1 MVKSALKINKKDRL
15 GIFSG
20 SFDPPHKGHLYI
32 SKIFIKKIKLKKLI
46 WSVSKKNPL
55 VEKSYFYNHNQRI
68 NLSKKITKNISK
80 IFINNFD
87 KKYSYQLI
95 NSIKKKYKNNKIF
108 FLIGADN
115 IKYFH
120 LWKNYKKILSDCT
133 LVIIS
138 RPGYQKEIKRSQFFK
153 KNQKYLLK
161 NYDKLNIFPSK
172 TWIYIKDKGIKI
184 SSSNIKNRLYKKKL
198 D

>member
-32 SKIFIKKIKLKKLI
+32 SKIFIKKIKLKNLI

-108 FLIGADN
+108 F
-115 IKYFH
+115 
-120 LWKNYKKILSDCT
+120 
-133 LVIIS
+133 
-138 RPGYQKEIKRSQFFK
+138 
-153 KNQKYLLK
+153 
-161 NYDKLNIFPSK
+161 
-172 TWIYIKDKGIKI
+172 
-184 SSSNIKNRLYKKKL
+184 
-198 D
+198 

>member
-1 MVKSALKINKKDRL
+1 MKPNIRNKTTILFKDHEPE
-15 GIFSG
+15 G
-20 SFDPPHKGHLYI
+20 
-32 SKIFIKKIKLKKLI
+32 KIKLKNLI

-68 NLSKKITKNISK
+68 NLSKKITKNINK

-115 IKYFH
+115 VKYFH

-153 KNQKYLLK
+153 KNQKYM
-161 NYDKLNIFPSK
+161 
-172 TWIYIKDKGIKI
+172 
-184 SSSNIKNRLYKKKL
+184 
-198 D
+198 